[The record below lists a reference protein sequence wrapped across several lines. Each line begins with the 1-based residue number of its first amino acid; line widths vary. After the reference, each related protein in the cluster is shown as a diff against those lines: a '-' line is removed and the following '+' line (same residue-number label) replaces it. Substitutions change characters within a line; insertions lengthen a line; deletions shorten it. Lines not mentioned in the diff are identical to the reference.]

1 MTSTGRWKNFLSRAR
16 FKYRLIIRNE
26 ENFEEK
32 FSLMLSRLNVF
43 IVFFSAALVL
53 VILTV
58 FIIAYTPLR
67 EYIPGYGDVK
77 ENEQVYRLMLKTD
90 SLQKRMNE
98 REVYLK
104 NIHSL
109 LQGLDSNYID
119 TYSESK
125 VSGEST
131 SVPST
136 TSAQSADN
144 LSAPLK
150 GEVVNEFDIAKNHFG
165 IDIVSTRN
173 SPIKSIAD
181 GVVVFSGYTLD
192 GGNML
197 LIQYSNNILAAF
209 KHNSTLYKKQGQRV
223 RSGETIALIGNS
235 GEQTSGPHLH
245 FELWINNAP
254 VNPRKYIVF

>member
-1 MTSTGRWKNFLSRAR
+1 
-16 FKYRLIIRNE
+16 
-26 ENFEEK
+26 
-32 FSLMLSRLNVF
+32 MLSRLNVF

-53 VILTV
+53 VVLTV

-104 NIHSL
+104 NINSL
-109 LQGLDSNYID
+109 LLGLDSNYVD

-125 VSGEST
+125 
-131 SVPST
+131 T
-136 TSAQSADN
+136 TDEKNQNSKTTGDISNN
-144 LSAPLK
+144 LSTPLK
-150 GEVVNEFDIAKNHFG
+150 GNIINEFDITKSHYG
-165 IDIVSTRN
+165 IDIVSAKN
-173 SPIKSIAD
+173 SPIKSIAE

-192 GGNML
+192 GGNMIM
-197 LIQYSNNILAAF
+197 IQYPNNIIGIY

-223 RSGETIALIGNS
+223 KSGETIALIGNS

>member
-1 MTSTGRWKNFLSRAR
+1 MTSNGRWRNFLNKAR

-32 FSLMLSRLNVF
+32 FNLMLSRLNVF

-53 VILTV
+53 VVLTV

-90 SLQKRMNE
+90 SLQKSMNE

-109 LQGLDSNYID
+109 LLGLDSNYTD
-119 TYSESK
+119 SYDQTLMDDSK
-125 VSGEST
+125 SGQT
-131 SVPST
+131 SNDEKSI
-136 TSAQSADN
+136 QF
-144 LSAPLK
+144 LSPLK
-150 GEVVNEFDIAKNHFG
+150 GNVVNTFEPSKNHFG
-165 IDIVSTRN
+165 VDIVSAKN
-173 SPIKSIAD
+173 SPIKNVAE
-181 GVVVFSGYTLD
+181 GMVVFSGFTTE
-192 GGNML
+192 GGNTII
-197 LIQYSNNILAAF
+197 IQHAKNTISVY

-223 RSGETIALIGNS
+223 KTGETIALIGNS
-235 GEQTSGPHLH
+235 GEQSTGPHLH
-245 FELWINNAP
+245 FELWIENVP
-254 VNPRKYIVF
+254 VNPTKLIHF